1 MLIRLL
7 SVIVFACVLAN
18 SASADVLA
26 ASREGFSLRV
36 LTTTRASPAQAYE
49 AFVRIGEWWHPDHS
63 YFGSADNMSLDMR
76 PGGAFLETSPGG
88 GWVKHL
94 ELVYANPGK
103 EIRLLG
109 GLGPL
114 QAMGLDGALTV
125 QFTAIADGGTTVTML
140 YNVSGFANTGLE
152 NLAPIVDRVQTEQM
166 QRHAAFADSLAGGD

>member
-1 MLIRLL
+1 MSVRLL
-7 SVIVFACVLAN
+7 SVILFACLWAS

-26 ASREGFSLRV
+26 SSRQGFSLRV
-36 LTTTRASPAQAYE
+36 VTTTRASPAQAYE
-49 AFVRIGEWWHPDHS
+49 AFVRIGEWWHPDHT

-76 PGGAFLETSPGG
+76 PGGALLETSATGA
-88 GWVKHL
+88 WVKHL
-94 ELVYANPGK
+94 ELDYANPGK

-125 QFTAIADGGTTVTML
+125 QFKPIAGGGTTVTML
-140 YNVSGFANTGLE
+140 YNVSGFAHTGLE

>member
-1 MLIRLL
+1 MSVRLL
-7 SVIVFACVLAN
+7 SVILFACLWAN

-26 ASREGFSLRV
+26 SSREGFSLRV
-36 LTTTRASPAQAYE
+36 VTTTRASPAQAYE
-49 AFVRIGEWWHPDHS
+49 AFVRIGEWWHPDHT
-63 YFGSADNMSLDMR
+63 YFGSADNMSLDIR
-76 PGGAFLETSPGG
+76 PGGAFLETSATGA
-88 GWVKHL
+88 WVKHL

-125 QFTAIADGGTTVTML
+125 QFEPLADGGTTVTML
-140 YNVSGFANTGLE
+140 YNVSGFADTGLE

>member
-7 SVIVFACVLAN
+7 SVILFACMWAN

-36 LTTTRASPAQAYE
+36 VTTTRASPTQAYE

-63 YFGSADNMSLDMR
+63 YFGKAENMSLDMR
-76 PGGAFLETSPGG
+76 PGGAFLETGPGG
-88 GWVKHL
+88 AWVKHL

-125 QFTAIADGGTTVTML
+125 KFTPIADGGTTMTML